1 MESEAGENGTVLET
15 ITAILIALVV
25 VIGAIVAWRA
35 SVSDDAA
42 GDADYAGLR
51 AAVNTEQTRAIN
63 AVNAYQ
69 SNNNYLSFW
78 YNKRWGDLISSD
90 LKTTT
95 DEAQKEILNS
105 QLATSQDLARADMLT
120 FDPRFRN
127 RDNSYDVGRQIG
139 EMWAD
144 ALKEKDMDF
153 ETQFTLAE
161 QMRKKTIYLLLC
173 VMVLGIAPVFF
184 SLVETVDSKSKY
196 LIFGIGSIIALTGTV
211 LSILVEFGVI
221 S

>member
-69 SNNNYLSFW
+69 SYNNYLSYW
-78 YNKRWGDLISSD
+78 YNKSWGDLISSD
-90 LKTTT
+90 INTTT
-95 DEAQKEILNS
+95 DEAQKEVLNR
-105 QLATSQDLARADMLT
+105 QLATSQDLARADLLT
-120 FDPRFRN
+120 FDARFRN
-127 RDNSYDVGRQIG
+127 RDNSYDVDRQIG

-153 ETQFTLAE
+153 ETQFSLAE

>member
-69 SNNNYLSFW
+69 SYNNYLSYW
-78 YNKRWGDLISSD
+78 YNKSWGDLISSD
-90 LKTTT
+90 INTTT
-95 DEAQKEILNS
+95 DEAQKEVLNR

-120 FDPRFRN
+120 FDTRFRN
-127 RDNSYDVGRQIG
+127 RDNSYDVDRQIG

-153 ETQFTLAE
+153 ETQFSLAE